1 MQTNE
6 TEKKTVFVYIWKEVL
21 EPFNQTII
29 NPVQVLRD
37 TLTYTSNVMGGFIFQ
52 KFVKSISI
60 I

>member
-6 TEKKTVFVYIWKEVL
+6 TEKKTVFVDIWKDVL

-37 TLTYTSNVMGGFIFQ
+37 TLTYTSNVMGGKISQ